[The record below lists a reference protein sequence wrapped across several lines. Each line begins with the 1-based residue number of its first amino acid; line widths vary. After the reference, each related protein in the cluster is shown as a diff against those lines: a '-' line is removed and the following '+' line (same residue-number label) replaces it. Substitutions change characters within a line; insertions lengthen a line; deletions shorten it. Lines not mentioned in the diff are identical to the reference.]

1 MQLRCVAID
10 DEPLALDLIK
20 QYAGR
25 FAFLQLLQTFNDAI
39 TGREFLRQHPVDLL
53 FVDIN
58 MPDITGLDLVR
69 SLDVKPMIIFTTA
82 YRKFAA
88 DSYDLDAID
97 YVLKPI
103 EFERFSRAVNK
114 ATEYYRYRNGTEKK
128 ESDVF
133 FVRSEYQLVK
143 IHYTDIEYIESAE
156 DYIKIH
162 VKEGRPVMTLMTL
175 KGILDKLPANDFKR
189 IHRSYV
195 VPLAKVKAMV
205 NKKVRLSNIELPIGD
220 SYVSQLQDWVK
231 K

>member
-20 QYAGR
+20 QYADR
-25 FAFLQLLQTFNDAI
+25 FAFLDLVQTFHDAI
-39 TGREFLRQHPVDLL
+39 AGHEYLRQYPVDLL

-69 SLDVKPMIIFTTA
+69 SLKVKPMVIFTTA

-88 DSYDLDAID
+88 DSYELDAID
-97 YVLKPI
+97 YIIKPL

-114 ATEYYRYRNGTEKK
+114 ALEYHRYRNGPDKK
-128 ESDVF
+128 ESDVL
-133 FVRSEYQLVK
+133 FVRSEYQMIK
-143 IHYTDIEYIESAE
+143 IHLADIEYVESAE

-162 VKEGRPVMTLMTL
+162 VTNGRPVMTLMTL
-175 KGILDKLPANDFKR
+175 KGMLEKLPAENFKR

-195 VPLAKVKAMV
+195 VPLAKVKAVV
-205 NKKVRLSNIELPIGD
+205 NKKVKLTNIDLPIGE
-220 SYVSQLQDWVK
+220 SYISMVQEWVK

>member
-1 MQLRCVAID
+1 MQLKCVAID

-20 QYAGR
+20 QYAER
-25 FAFLQLLQTFNDAI
+25 FAFLHLIQTFNDAV

-69 SLDVKPMIIFTTA
+69 SLEVKPMVIFTTA

-97 YVLKPI
+97 YVLKPV
-103 EFERFSRAVNK
+103 EFERFSRAVSK
-114 ATEYYRYRNGTEKK
+114 AAEYYRYRNGSEKK

-143 IHYTDIEYIESAE
+143 IHYADIAYIESAE

-162 VKEGRPVMTLMTL
+162 ISNGRPVMTLMTM

-195 VPLAKVKAMV
+195 IPLSKVKAVV
-205 NKKVRLSNIELPIGD
+205 NKKVRLADIELPIGD
-220 SYVSQLQDWVK
+220 SYMSQVQEWIK